1 MQPHLGEASIG
12 ESLFDPEQRNVAKQC
27 NRAKI
32 SALLIALG
40 RVLDIFFANR
50 QHSVYTRVGSLIC

>member
-40 RVLDIFFANR
+40 RVLDIFLLTDNIACI
-50 QHSVYTRVGSLIC
+50 QEWVH